1 MSAMNPHA
9 QYLKTRVLTAS
20 PGELVVMLYDALFQ
34 RIRHAKLCFEDQ
46 TWPKAGEVLRNAQD
60 ILTELMA
67 SLRPEHAP
75 DLAKNLFELYSFSKR
90 KLVEAYGTKNVA
102 LLDEVIRVLQPLRDA
117 WAEADR
123 SLREG
128 RPS

>member
-1 MSAMNPHA
+1 MNAHA
-9 QYLKTRVLTAS
+9 AYLKTRVLTAS

-34 RIRHAKLCFEDQ
+34 RIRHAKLCLEDQ
-46 TWPKAGEVLRNAQD
+46 NWAKTGEVLRGAQD
-60 ILTELMA
+60 ILTELTA

-75 DLAKNLFELYSFSKR
+75 ELAKNLFELYSFSKR
-90 KLVEAYGTKNVA
+90 KLIEGFGKKDPV
-102 LLDEVIRVLQPLRDA
+102 LLDEVITVLQPLRDA

-123 SLREG
+123 TLRGE

>member
-1 MSAMNPHA
+1 MIMNAHA

-34 RIRHAKLCFEDQ
+34 RIRHAKLCLEDKN
-46 TWPKAGEVLRNAQD
+46 WSKVGELLRSAQD

-75 DLAKNLFELYSFSKR
+75 ELSRNLFELYAFSKR
-90 KLVEAYGTKNVA
+90 KLVEGFGAKDPA
-102 LLDEVIRVLQPLRDA
+102 PLDDVIKVLQPLRDA

-123 SLREG
+123 SLREN

>member
-1 MSAMNPHA
+1 MTANASA

-20 PGELVVMLYDALFQ
+20 PGELVVMLYDGLFQ
-34 RIRHAKLCFEDQ
+34 RIRHAKICFEDQ
-46 TWPKAGEVLRNAQD
+46 AYAKAGELLRSAQD

-75 DLAKNLFELYSFSKR
+75 ELSANLFELYSFSKR
-90 KLVEAYGTKNVA
+90 KLVEGFGKKDPKV
-102 LLDEVIRVLQPLRDA
+102 LDEVIGVLQPLRDA

-123 SLREG
+123 SLREA